1 MDKINLGMNDAKE
14 AIEWIFKEI
23 GMAIIT
29 RKINEGEEL
38 TEDETKD
45 FLQYIYDKANN
56 HKKTIKDI
64 PKLEFCRFKL
74 VTLVGRI
81 AGESLKGIVEASSG
95 VSDMRKNVL
104 SNSNEVLKGVRITSG
119 NQTLENI
126 KTLMTQYEASTD
138 YIKSGLEVLT
148 ELRERRISYDPD
160 FTTPIAEEAQEKMQK
175 AKIQVKTLSKQYQRK
190 S

>member
-1 MDKINLGMNDAKE
+1 MDKINSGMNDAKE
-14 AIEWIFKEI
+14 AIEWIFKEL

-29 RKINEGEEL
+29 RKINEGEQL
-38 TEDETKD
+38 TEDETKE

-64 PKLEFCRFKL
+64 PKLGRFKL

-81 AGESLKGIVEASSG
+81 AGESLKGIVEASSS

-160 FTTPIAEEAQEKMQK
+160 FTTPIAEEAQENMQK
-175 AKIQVKTLSKQYQRK
+175 AKMQVKTLSKQYKRK